1 MAIIALVSN
10 KGGVGKTTL
19 GVNIASALH
28 RSSQA
33 VLLDADPQGSSLQWR
48 AIAEDA
54 VTHSDKGPVTVLS
67 AATGLEQ
74 LVSRRIEAM
83 GPKGGHIVID
93 CPPSVKSKQ
102 TLRALSLCDVALIP
116 VQPSPLDLWASVYI
130 EDEVSRAQEHNPKLK
145 AWLVL
150 NQLEPRTR
158 LSQMT
163 TEAIEEL
170 SLPAATTAIHR
181 RVAYRNS
188 VLEGRS
194 VLDLGRR
201 GELATEEIENLIN
214 EVEISA

>member
-19 GVNIASALH
+19 GVNIASALN
-28 RSSQA
+28 RREET

-54 VTHSDKGPVTVLS
+54 RTLSNKGPVTVLS
-67 AATGLEQ
+67 ATTGLEQ
-74 LVSRRIEAM
+74 LVSRRLDSM
-83 GPKGGHIVID
+83 GSKGGHIIID

-102 TLRALSLCDVALIP
+102 TLRALGLCDIALIP

-130 EDEVSRAQEHNPKLK
+130 EDEVSRAQEQNPKLR
-145 AWLVL
+145 AFLVL

-170 SLPAATTAIHR
+170 SVPATSTAIHR

-194 VLDLGRR
+194 VFDLGRR
-201 GELATEEIENLIN
+201 GEAASEEIERLIK
-214 EVEISA
+214 EVEISV